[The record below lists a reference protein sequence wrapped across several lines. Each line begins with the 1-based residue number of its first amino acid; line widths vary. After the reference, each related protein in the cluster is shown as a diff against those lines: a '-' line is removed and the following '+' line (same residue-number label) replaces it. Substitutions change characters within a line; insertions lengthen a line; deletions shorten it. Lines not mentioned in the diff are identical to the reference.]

1 MTKINLPRMIAAT
14 GTKRRRF
21 VIRNREPL
29 KRDRD
34 RLLAIYLRVVK
45 HWESAIPRIVEVYE
59 RNARANGLLIGD
71 AYRNRQSAGQII
83 EVLVA
88 HDTAEDIV
96 TEAIDSE
103 ASWFERVFFDLRI
116 LVADWAGYV
125 EAYQRSRWTKAIFSA
140 TGVELDTL
148 LEAGDVSMT
157 VRERIAA
164 NLELVR
170 DVNAQQRQ
178 RMAQAVYSGYSQRL
192 SAREIAKELQAVT
205 GFGRKRAMLIASD
218 QHQKLISALDTERM
232 HQAGVT
238 DFIWRHSKK
247 RHPRD
252 WHKARE
258 GKQYNLTTRV
268 RSDGEE
274 TIPKDDMPGVPIRCG
289 CLKESV
295 IDLDAMERELEANGE
310 LMSQEELDRLM
321 ASE

>member
-1 MTKINLPRMIAAT
+1 MEIPLPRLIAAT

-34 RLLAIYLRVVK
+34 HLLGIYLRVVR
-45 HWESAIPRIVEVYE
+45 HWEAAIPRIVEVYE
-59 RNARANGLLIGD
+59 RNARADGLLT
-71 AYRNRQSAGQII
+71 
-83 EVLVA
+83 
-88 HDTAEDIV
+88 DTAEDVV

-178 RMAQAVYSGYSQRL
+178 RMVQAVYNGYSQRL

-205 GFGRKRAMLIASD
+205 GFGRKRAMLIASNELTTLVS
-218 QHQKLISALDTERM
+218 QLDTERM
-232 HQAGVT
+232 HQAGIT

-247 RHPRD
+247 KHPRD

-295 IDLDAMERELEANGE
+295 LDLDAMERELEANGE

>member
-1 MTKINLPRMIAAT
+1 MKINLSRLIAAT

-34 RLLAIYLRVVK
+34 RLLGIYLRVVR
-45 HWESAIPRIVEVYE
+45 HWEGAIPRIVEVYE
-59 RNARANGLLIGD
+59 RNARADGLL
-71 AYRNRQSAGQII
+71 S
-83 EVLVA
+83 
-88 HDTAEDIV
+88 DTAEDVV

-178 RMAQAVYSGYSQRL
+178 RMVQAVYNGYSQRL
-192 SAREIAKELQAVT
+192 SARDCQGIA
-205 GFGRKRAMLIASD
+205 GRNWLRA
-218 QHQKLISALDTERM
+218 
-232 HQAGVT
+232 QAGSV
-238 DFIWRHSKK
+238 DC
-247 RHPRD
+247 
-252 WHKARE
+252 
-258 GKQYNLTTRV
+258 QQRV
-268 RSDGEE
+268 DHVG
-274 TIPKDDMPGVPIRCG
+274 I
-289 CLKESV
+289 
-295 IDLDAMERELEANGE
+295 AA
-310 LMSQEELDRLM
+310 
-321 ASE
+321 

>member
-1 MTKINLPRMIAAT
+1 MRKVPLARMIAAT

-34 RLLAIYLRVVK
+34 HLLGIYLRVVR
-45 HWESAIPRIVEVYE
+45 HWEGAIPRIVEVYE
-59 RNARANGLLIGD
+59 RNARADGLI
-71 AYRNRQSAGQII
+71 S
-83 EVLVA
+83 
-88 HDTAEDIV
+88 DTAEDIV

-178 RMAQAVYSGYSQRL
+178 RMVQAVYNGYSQRL

-205 GFGRKRAMLIASD
+205 GFGRKRAMLIASNELTTLVS
-218 QHQKLISALDTERM
+218 QLDRERM
-232 HQAGVT
+232 HQAGITEFV
-238 DFIWRHSKK
+238 WRHSGKL
-247 RHPRD
+247 HPRT
-252 WHKARE
+252 WHKARN
-258 GKQYNLTTRV
+258 GKRYNLETRKQ
-268 RSDGEE
+268 SDGNGDEV
-274 TIPKDDMPGVPIRCG
+274 IPKDDMFGVPIRCG
-289 CLKESV
+289 CVGDSWL
-295 IDLDAMERELEANGE
+295 DLDAMERELEANGE

>member
-1 MTKINLPRMIAAT
+1 MKLNLPRLIAAT

-34 RLLAIYLRVVK
+34 HLLSIYLRVVR
-45 HWESAIPRIVEVYE
+45 HWEGAIPRIVEVYE
-59 RNARANGLLIGD
+59 RNARADGLL
-71 AYRNRQSAGQII
+71 A
-83 EVLVA
+83 
-88 HDTAEDIV
+88 DTAEDVV

-170 DVNAQQRQ
+170 DVNLDQRK
-178 RMAQAVYSGYSQRL
+178 RMAQAVYNGYSQRL

-205 GFGRKRAMLIASD
+205 GFGRKRALLIASD
-218 QHQKLISALDTERM
+218 QHQKLVSALDMERM
-232 HQAGVT
+232 KQAGT
-238 DFIWRHSKK
+238 TQGKYRHSGKL
-247 RHPRD
+247 HPRT
-252 WHKARE
+252 WHKARN
-258 GKQYNLTTRV
+258 GKVYDLETRKQV
-268 RSDGEE
+268 DGDD
-274 TIPKDDMPGVPIRCG
+274 IIAKDDMPSIPVRCG
-289 CLKESV
+289 CLWDS
-295 IDLDAMERELEANGE
+295 IFDLDAMERELEANGE